1 MGEDPSGPEDPPDP
15 DRRPRSRRTRGA
27 RLVYLLVAV
36 VALAWLG
43 WDQRRELAGLAGDAR
58 PALLGAALGATVVQ
72 LWLNAAFW
80 AAALRALGEPLPTAT
95 VVDASARSLLARY
108 VPGSVWY
115 AVGRSALLRHRVSGR
130 ALGAVA
136 VLETGLSAV
145 VGFVLGAALLLSTR
159 RVAPAVGALGLAG
172 VAAAAA
178 LCSPP
183 AVNRGLAWVARRRGG
198 TAARL
203 AWLPFLGLLG
213 WLVLYWAVSAASF
226 SVYLHAFPA
235 AGPPPVLEVAGAYM
249 VARVLGLLAVF
260 APQGLGVFEVA
271 VAALLTTTAA
281 DSSPALGGLVL
292 VVAGYRALVLVR
304 DGLAVVLAEAVHSA
318 RTFRRPSGGGN
329 GTEKE
334 PS

>member
-1 MGEDPSGPEDPPDP
+1 M
-15 DRRPRSRRTRGA
+15 PRSRRTGVA
-27 RLVYLLVAV
+27 RLLYLLVAV

-43 WDQRRELAGLAGDAR
+43 WDQRQELATLVGDAR
-58 PALLGAALGATVVQ
+58 PALLGVALGVTVVQ

-80 AAALRALGEPLPTAT
+80 AAALRSLGEPLPTAT

-115 AVGRSALLRHRVSGR
+115 AVGRSALLRHRVSAR
-130 ALGAVA
+130 ALGVVA
-136 VLETGLSAV
+136 VLETGLSVV
-145 VGFVLGAALLLSTR
+145 VGFVLGAALLLATR

-198 TAARL
+198 TPARL
-203 AWLPFLGLLG
+203 AWPPFLGLLG

-226 SVYLHAFPA
+226 AVYLHAFPA
-235 AGPPPVLEVAGAYM
+235 AFPVTGPPPLLELAGAYM

-271 VAALLTTTAA
+271 VAALLTAAA
-281 DSSPALGGLVL
+281 DSSTALGGLVL

-304 DGLAVVLAEAVHSA
+304 DGLAVVLAEALHSA
-318 RTFRRPSGGGN
+318 RTARPVPSDGRSG
-329 GTEKE
+329 T
-334 PS
+334 